1 MMNLIKKI
9 HVRNF
14 LLGVL
19 LGILTLTFNVKP
31 AAANKISR
39 IDQFAEFL
47 KLLPLSRINSKIT
60 PMPKFGIFNRF
71 PTIFI
76 PRINI
81 TITPTQTL
89 TPTPTPTRTPT
100 PTITPTPT
108 ATLTP
113 ALSPTLTSTPTMTL
127 TPTPTVTG
135 LPPPVETSTPTP
147 TTTISP
153 IPSETPTSTLTVT
166 PTPTTPPA
174 SPNLVAYWKMDEGS
188 GSTVGDISGNG
199 NDLTIIGNPLWSV
212 NVPPTSVSDSF
223 SLVFDGL
230 TYGQLVDSLKNSNFD
245 FTTGFTI
252 EAWINPTQVSD
263 SAILSKFSGYMI
275 WFRNGTVSN
284 YIDGSQA
291 AATSNLVNGLWHHV
305 AISWDGINQAVYVDG
320 VREGDLVAH
329 STPPGTGGSLLLASY
344 NPAQFNFIGNIDEVK
359 VYNYARS
366 QDEIDS
372 DAGIPG
378 SVVLNE
384 IMWSGSNAVPS
395 DEWVELK
402 NNTSSAIDLTNWGI
416 ENLGDSAT
424 PNINMTSGIIPAN
437 GYFLI
442 ANNSKDNSVINV
454 DPDFETS
461 SMELINTG
469 EQLNLINNK
478 GILVDTANDS
488 GVWFAGDNDVPKKSM
503 SRNSPSGDGSLSS
516 NWHTS
521 TTSVNLDPGALELA
535 TPQTAND

>member
-60 PMPKFGIFNRF
+60 PMQKFGIFNRF

-230 TYGQLVDSLKNSNFD
+230 TYCQLVDSLKNSNFD

-275 WFRNGTVSN
+275 WFRNCTVSN

-469 EQLNLINNK
+469 EQKNLINNK

-521 TTSVNLDPGALELA
+521 TTSVNLDPGELELA

>member
-275 WFRNGTVSN
+275 LFRNGTVSN

-488 GVWFAGDNDVPKKSM
+488 GVWFAGDNDVPNKSM

>member
-1 MMNLIKKI
+1 
-9 HVRNF
+9 
-14 LLGVL
+14 
-19 LGILTLTFNVKP
+19 
-31 AAANKISR
+31 
-39 IDQFAEFL
+39 
-47 KLLPLSRINSKIT
+47 
-60 PMPKFGIFNRF
+60 
-71 PTIFI
+71 
-76 PRINI
+76 
-81 TITPTQTL
+81 
-89 TPTPTPTRTPT
+89 
-100 PTITPTPT
+100 
-108 ATLTP
+108 
-113 ALSPTLTSTPTMTL
+113 
-127 TPTPTVTG
+127 
-135 LPPPVETSTPTP
+135 
-147 TTTISP
+147 
-153 IPSETPTSTLTVT
+153 
-166 PTPTTPPA
+166 
-174 SPNLVAYWKMDEGS
+174 MDEGS

-320 VREGDLVAH
+320 VREGALVAH